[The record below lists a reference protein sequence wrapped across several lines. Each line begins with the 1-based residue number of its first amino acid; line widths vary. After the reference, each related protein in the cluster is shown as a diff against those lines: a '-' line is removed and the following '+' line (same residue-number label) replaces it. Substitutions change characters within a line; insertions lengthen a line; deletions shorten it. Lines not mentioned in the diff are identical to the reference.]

1 MSCFNNLG
9 RAFGRLSS
17 SKTLD
22 PFAPKEKINRGRMRA
37 SLGRRTE
44 TGKAFYPPF
53 CDDDFFLAG
62 YETGWTRICY
72 VDRDGVMSVR
82 DINRKYVDDDEIE
95 AYCALRHDLRTFKRE
110 RIKWMQETEVPSDLP
125 ADWRARKEQRL

>member
-1 MSCFNNLG
+1 MSFLNNLG
-9 RAFGRLSS
+9 RAFGQLSL

-22 PFAPKEKINRGRMRA
+22 PFAPKEKINMRRMRA

-44 TGKAFYPPF
+44 TGNAFYPPF
-53 CDDDFFLAG
+53 YDDDFFLAG
-62 YETGWTRICY
+62 YEAGWTRICY

-82 DINRKYVDDDEIE
+82 DISQKNVNDDEIE

-110 RIKWMQETEVPSDLP
+110 RIKWMQEAEVPSDLP
-125 ADWRARKEQRL
+125 ADWRTRK